1 LENPTPSQKFKAYPL
16 TTTPPSAIV
25 TLLAPLKHFTALK
38 LSKLSIFGGTTSSVK
53 KTQPQLVSIE
63 ETTPLPPTPSEILQH
78 IGAQLRQVREQQ
90 KVSIDHL
97 SARTQIQPRLIQAIE
112 EGHIE
117 MLPESVYVKGMVK
130 RYANCLGL
138 DGMEMSQ
145 QVPKWGAEA
154 AMFEPTTKLQN
165 TGFSNPSAPQLKP
178 LHVYLGY
185 TLAICG
191 VGAGIS
197 HLLNNAKPQAQQ
209 VTKAAI
215 QPRPAAGVAIAPP
228 ATAPKPSQ
236 LPNVPIEISVK
247 NPAWAQIGVDGSTK
261 FTGNLIVGAKLNL
274 VATKQVTINTNN
286 AGGILF
292 SRDKQPPKP
301 LGANGQKQSVT
312 IKVSK

>member
-1 LENPTPSQKFKAYPL
+1 M
-16 TTTPPSAIV
+16 
-25 TLLAPLKHFTALK
+25 TLLAPLKHLTALK
-38 LSKLSIFGGTTSSVK
+38 LSKLSIFGGAKSSSK
-53 KTQPQLVSIE
+53 KIQPQIPASIE
-63 ETTPLPPTPSEILQH
+63 DPTPIPPTPSEILQH

-90 KVSIDHL
+90 KVSIDNL

-138 DGMEMSQ
+138 DGMEMSN
-145 QVPKWGAEA
+145 QVPKWGSEV

-197 HLLNNAKPQAQQ
+197 HLLNNTKPQTQQ
-209 VTKAAI
+209 ITGATIK
-215 QPRPAAGVAIAPP
+215 PRPAAGIAAAPP
-228 ATAPKPSQ
+228 VTAPKIPH

-247 NPAWAQIGVDGSTK
+247 SPTWAQIGIDGTTK

-292 SRDKQPPKP
+292 SRDRQPPKP
-301 LGANGQKQSVT
+301 LGAPGQKQSVT

>member
-1 LENPTPSQKFKAYPL
+1 M
-16 TTTPPSAIV
+16 
-25 TLLAPLKHFTALK
+25 TLLAPLKHLTALK
-38 LSKLSIFGGTTSSVK
+38 LSKLSIFGGSASSIE
-53 KTQPQLVSIE
+53 TNQPQIPASIE
-63 ETTPLPPTPSEILQH
+63 EPTPLPPTPGEILQH

-90 KVSIDHL
+90 HISIDNL

-117 MLPESVYVKGMVK
+117 MLPESVYVQGMVK
-130 RYANCLGL
+130 RYANSLGL
-138 DGMEMSQ
+138 DGMELSK
-145 QVPKWGAEA
+145 QVPKWGPEA
-154 AMFEPTTKLQN
+154 SMLEPATKLQT
-165 TGFSNPSAPQLKP
+165 TGLHTAPQLKP
-178 LHVYLGY
+178 LHVYVGY
-185 TLAICG
+185 TLAIFG

-197 HLLNNAKPQAQQ
+197 HLLNSSIKPQSQQ
-209 VTKAAI
+209 QLTGKAV
-215 QPRPAAGVAIAPP
+215 QPLPAAGRAVTP
-228 ATAPKPSQ
+228 AVSKPKPPQ

-247 NPAWAQIGVDGSTK
+247 NPTWAQIGIDGTTK

-301 LGANGQKQSVT
+301 LGAIGQKQSIT